1 MELTDTQK
9 RHQFFAQKLGNS
21 VSSNNSKVERILD
34 GVNAF
39 NYNYN
44 VKVDDCVIN
53 NMRDE
58 FKSDLLKIFD
68 GKVSIIS
75 EDEMFEVVD
84 LIGGEYPHCNS
95 R

>member
-1 MELTDTQK
+1 MK
-9 RHQFFAQKLGNS
+9 RI
-21 VSSNNSKVERILD
+21 SNGIVISNDIKRILD

-68 GKVSIIS
+68 GNVSIIS

-84 LIGGEYPHCNS
+84 LIGGEYPLCNS

>member
-1 MELTDTQK
+1 MK
-9 RHQFFAQKLGNS
+9 RI
-21 VSSNNSKVERILD
+21 SNGIVISNDIKRILD

-58 FKSDLLKIFD
+58 FKNDLLK
-68 GKVSIIS
+68 
-75 EDEMFEVVD
+75 
-84 LIGGEYPHCNS
+84 P
-95 R
+95 

>member
-1 MELTDTQK
+1 MK
-9 RHQFFAQKLGNS
+9 RI
-21 VSSNNSKVERILD
+21 SNGIVISNDIKRILD

-39 NYNYN
+39 NYN
-44 VKVDDCVIN
+44 CVIN

-58 FKSDLLKIFD
+58 FNSDLLKIFD
-68 GKVSIIS
+68 GNVSIIS

>member
-1 MELTDTQK
+1 MK
-9 RHQFFAQKLGNS
+9 RI
-21 VSSNNSKVERILD
+21 SNGIVISNDIKRILD

-44 VKVDDCVIN
+44 YK
-53 NMRDE
+53 RDE

>member
-1 MELTDTQK
+1 MK
-9 RHQFFAQKLGNS
+9 RI
-21 VSSNNSKVERILD
+21 SNGIVISNDIKRILD

-75 EDEMFEVVD
+75 EDEMFDVVD

>member
-1 MELTDTQK
+1 MWSAAGDSEN
-9 RHQFFAQKLGNS
+9 RM
-21 VSSNNSKVERILD
+21 
-34 GVNAF
+34 GVTRSICIY

>member
-1 MELTDTQK
+1 MK
-9 RHQFFAQKLGNS
+9 RI
-21 VSSNNSKVERILD
+21 SNGIVISNDIKGIENGYIEIYD
-34 GVNAF
+34 
-39 NYNYN
+39 NYN
-44 VKVDDCVIN
+44 VKLDDCVIN

-68 GKVSIIS
+68 GNVSIIS

>member
-1 MELTDTQK
+1 MK
-9 RHQFFAQKLGNS
+9 RI
-21 VSSNNSKVERILD
+21 SNGIVISNDIKRILD

-44 VKVDDCVIN
+44 IKVDDCVIN

-68 GKVSIIS
+68 GNVSIIS